1 MLRAVARAIRRP
13 EAALFAACFAAYAYF
28 YQAGGWN
35 QNTRFDLTRAVVE
48 RHTASIDAYRTN
60 TGDLALRNGHFYCD
74 KAPGL
79 SWLAV
84 PAYAT
89 AHALFAPRVGRP
101 GGSRA
106 AAPGFLAGAAWVST
120 VWAVGLP
127 SALSVVALALLLG
140 ALGLSLRARLALAAA
155 YGLATLAWPYSTLF
169 YGHQLCAALTL
180 GALAVLVRA
189 RRGVGGGGAGSGAGI
204 GAGAGAI
211 SPLALLSTG
220 VLLGFA
226 VVVEYPAALA
236 VLPIVAYAALFVRP
250 WRRLGWLV
258 LGGAIPGLA
267 LALYHGLVFGGPLAF
282 PYDFSTQH
290 NRSQGFFMGLGWPSR
305 EALAGIAISSY
316 RGLLFSAPWLALALP
331 GAVRLWLW
339 RREHGALRAEA
350 ITCGV
355 IVLLYLW
362 LNASLVD
369 WQGGWA
375 MGPRYLVPCIPFL
388 VVLAAGVA
396 LPGGSTHVRRL
407 GWLVGAAA
415 ALHAAYLM
423 LAGTA
428 VRPEVPVVERH
439 PFGHYILPAFAR
451 GQLAI
456 NTQSIDS
463 AGAPP
468 YGARAAWNLGQRL
481 GLRGL
486 ASLAPLGVLL
496 AGCLL
501 WLSWAVR
508 GRERALAVARA
519 PPGG

>member
-1 MLRAVARAIRRP
+1 MLRALVRAVRRP
-13 EAALFAACFAAYAYF
+13 EAALFAACIAAYAYF

-35 QNTRFDLTRAVVE
+35 QNSRFDLTRSLVE

-60 TGDLALRNGHFYCD
+60 TGDEALRQGHYYCD
-74 KAPGL
+74 KAPGV

-84 PAYAT
+84 PAYAV
-89 AHALFAPRVGRP
+89 AHALWAPGVGPAGR
-101 GGSRA
+101 RA
-106 AAPGFLAGAAWVST
+106 APPGFLAGAAWAST

-127 SALSVVALALLLG
+127 SALSVVALALLLA

-169 YGHQLCAALTL
+169 YGHQLSAALTIS
-180 GALAVLVRA
+180 ALALLVWA
-189 RRGVGGGGAGSGAGI
+189 RRGPAAGE
-204 GAGAGAI
+204 I
-211 SPLALLSTG
+211 SRLRLVATG
-220 VLLGFA
+220 LLLGA
-226 VVVEYPAALA
+226 SVVVEYPAALA

-267 LALYHGLVFGGPLAF
+267 LVLYHGLVFGSPLAF

-290 NRSQGFFMGLGWPSR
+290 NRSQGFFMGLGWPSGR
-305 EALAGIAISSY
+305 ALAGILVTRY

-331 GAVRLWLW
+331 GAVRMA
-339 RREHGALRAEA
+339 RRAGGALRAEA
-350 ITCGV
+350 IVCGV
-355 IVLLYLW
+355 IVLLHLW

-396 LPGGSTHVRRL
+396 LPGGSPRLRRV
-407 GWLVGAAA
+407 GWLVASAA
-415 ALHAAYLM
+415 ALYAAFLM

-428 VRPEVPVVERH
+428 VKPEVPVVERR
-439 PFGHYILPAFAR
+439 PFGHYILPALSR

-456 NTQSIDS
+456 STQSIDS

-481 GLRGL
+481 GLGGL
-486 ASLAPLGVLL
+486 ASLVPLAALEV
-496 AGCLL
+496 ACLL
-501 WLSWAVR
+501 WLVWAVR
-508 GRERALAVARA
+508 ARERVGVARP